1 MAKGA
6 RTYTNTLDRLNRYL
20 RDNGLR
26 PSPVRNMVLE
36 QVCLLKQPFTAQ
48 QLEEACT
55 AERISVGTVYNS
67 LRVFVLA
74 QILHATQRQRGAAA
88 TEYELIASRSSMR
101 MQVVCTKCG
110 RVQDIQD
117 KAIAHLLQE
126 RKYSNFTMQ
135 YASVFVYGE
144 CKICRRRKD
153 KKTD

>member
-1 MAKGA
+1 
-6 RTYTNTLDRLNRYL
+6 
-20 RDNGLR
+20 
-26 PSPVRNMVLE
+26 
-36 QVCLLKQPFTAQ
+36 
-48 QLEEACT
+48 
-55 AERISVGTVYNS
+55 
-67 LRVFVLA
+67 LA